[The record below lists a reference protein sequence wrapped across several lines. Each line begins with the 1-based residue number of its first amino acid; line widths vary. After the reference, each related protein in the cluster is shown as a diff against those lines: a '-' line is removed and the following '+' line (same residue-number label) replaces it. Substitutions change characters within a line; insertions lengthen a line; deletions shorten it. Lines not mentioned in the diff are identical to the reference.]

1 MLSIQKLAK
10 QKQKVLFVF
19 LLSLSFLGLPL
30 SAVSAADGA
39 VGSIQASAQIFHV
52 SGSPISINMFGLT
65 PSAAYMLNWTGD
77 ATGISF
83 TPGAT
88 QTKFTHTFV
97 LTSSSAAVNF
107 TLRAGSAGTAID
119 AVQVTVV
126 NLSDFL
132 STGLIISA
140 GIFILI
146 IVIFKR
152 VAKG

>member
-1 MLSIQKLAK
+1 MLSMQKLAK
-10 QKQKVLFVF
+10 HKHKF
-19 LLSLSFLGLPL
+19 LIAFMLSLGLFALPL

-65 PSAAYMLNWTGD
+65 PSAAYLLNWTGD

-83 TPGAT
+83 TPSST

-97 LTSSSAAVNF
+97 LTSSATSVNF

-126 NLSDFL
+126 NLSSFL